1 MHATKQHAT
10 KDSTGLDRRPLPAD
24 TGSMSKRVKVQ
35 LQHQSTFDSAAP
47 VVGTSR
53 QDLAFEVFEN
63 PAKKQRI
70 VVASSEKVAYQG
82 ANFGYLSASHD
93 CSSYV
98 VGVYDKTT
106 KEVRLSNVSQIYVM
120 QQTVKGSTDNVDEN
134 RGEGKSFMEQRRDL
148 VEVFGSK
155 KSKRMQKNR
164 EENVVDLEHIS
175 GAASVTETLKKKIT
189 SAKRKME
196 EERAR
201 DASYSSEAAALAV
214 TRNTI
219 LPPCDVDAPT
229 PEHVYN
235 LRKFMD
241 AMVMD
246 SLTIQA
252 EEMIEAL
259 HTTSAADYA
268 ANWNMAALPTRLLLS
283 LPTPYDVSKV
293 GLVLYISYMLE
304 IFNARF
310 PLRKSAAMFSEEKEI
325 PLVIVRHMLALF
337 TDSTQSDNG
346 YLTYLMPKPK
356 KDKLVLYLLVVA
368 LTVNGFS
375 LDLTEVAS
383 DLKRSAATLTT
394 YCRQLGCLVEKAKAD
409 TAVYGGAS
417 SLSSK
422 KQVHRVVLAVPLHF
436 PPPKR
441 GAGPR
446 R

>member
-1 MHATKQHAT
+1 
-10 KDSTGLDRRPLPAD
+10 
-24 TGSMSKRVKVQ
+24 MSKRVKVH

-47 VVGTSR
+47 VVGTS
-53 QDLAFEVFEN
+53 LTNTFVFVWETN
-63 PAKKQRI
+63 
-70 VVASSEKVAYQG
+70 
-82 ANFGYLSASHD
+82 N
-93 CSSYV
+93 SYV

-219 LPPCDVDAPT
+219 LPPCDIDAPT

-235 LRKFMD
+235 LRKCASLSLSLFCFMD

-283 LPTPYDVSKV
+283 LPTPYDVSKM

-325 PLVIVRHMLALF
+325 PLVIVRHLLALF

-394 YCRQLGCLVEKAKAD
+394 YCRRLGCLVEKAKAE